1 MILFTCFCI
10 TVKSLT
16 DVRQHFGGPFCSRFW
31 YYLIE
36 RIEFS
41 YIKQLYFSVKSQW
54 IQYAFASRLT
64 LKAHSSYGSKCKKES
79 RRSRVRATGRNGSS
93 DLFAKYCD
101 HRRQPIFF
109 SFKSCMLYMYICRYT
124 IHTVCICVLCIFSVF
139 LRQSDAKK

>member
-1 MILFTCFCI
+1 MFL
-10 TVKSLT
+10 TVYMFLYHGQKFNWCQAT
-16 DVRQHFGGPFCSRFW
+16 FW
-31 YYLIE
+31 RAFLLSIWFYRENYN
-36 RIEFS
+36 S
-41 YIKQLYFSVKSQW
+41 QLYFSCSQW

-109 SFKSCMLYMYICRYT
+109 LSSAVCYICTYVS

-139 LRQSDAKK
+139 LRQSDTKK